1 MSPVSPR
8 ASRDSG
14 AHVLRRLIGEC
25 FRFPGRL
32 AVICASLLA
41 LGGARLYVTWLVK
54 LGEAPLQAGD
64 MQTIVGL
71 MTIGAA
77 AAGVMISAMFLSRY
91 ALASVN
97 QALVQQL
104 RDAAQRR
111 VLHMQIVA
119 LREFQSGELVS
130 RVFND
135 AGALSS
141 FVQDIL
147 KRLIGETMVL
157 IGAIA
162 MMFYLQW
169 WLALF
174 TCAIVPPAAL
184 LLSRLGRAIR
194 RRGVLAQ
201 QEIGGL
207 TATLNEQLRG
217 LTTIKGFQTEGFEH
231 QRFVRQDARYRR
243 QMMRGER
250 WGAILVTT
258 VSFVAAGG
266 LFGIL
271 WYGTRQVM
279 AGRTTPGELLVFSLY
294 AVQTIVPLRRLSDV
308 HGLLQRAIAAAQR
321 VYEVIDLEP
330 VESDEPWSAS
340 SKGTAPLRP
349 FPVALVGKEG
359 GAGVPER
366 AHGQEGRALWGRDG
380 DASPVAAGDV
390 RFERLSFRY
399 RADTPVLD
407 QLDLRISPRETVA
420 LVAASGGGKS
430 TLANLLV
437 RFVDPNDG
445 RILLDGSDLRALPV
459 EVARRRICVV
469 EQEPFVFS
477 GPLIDNLR
485 YGCWQAPPAA
495 IEAAVVLA
503 GLERLVQSLPGGLRA
518 RLDEVG
524 RDLSGGQKQRIALA
538 RAIVR
543 EPTVLVLDEATS
555 ALDSDTER
563 QVFTQLAEWLGR
575 RTVLIMAHRLSTISR
590 FDRVVVLEGGRVV
603 GDGGV
608 PELLRG
614 CPSFGRLFAEQ
625 VAPLGALRSGADG
638 TEATQT
644 APPAAAASANRIA
657 AWRRA

>member
-1 MSPVSPR
+1 MTPVSPR
-8 ASRDSG
+8 APRDSG
-14 AHVLRRLIGEC
+14 ARTLPRLIGEC

-71 MTIGAA
+71 MTTGAA
-77 AAGVMISAMFLSRY
+77 AAGVMIVAMFVSRY

-104 RDAAQRR
+104 RDAVQRR
-111 VLHMQIVA
+111 VLNMQIVA

-147 KRLIGETMVL
+147 KRLMGETMVL

-201 QEIGGL
+201 QEIGTL
-207 TATLNEQLRG
+207 TATFNEQLRG

-231 QRFVRQDARYRR
+231 QRFVRQDASYRR

-321 VYEVIDLEP
+321 VYEVIDAEP
-330 VESDEPWSAS
+330 VDSDDGRSR
-340 SKGTAPLRP
+340 GTAGGDSIRLGLS
-349 FPVALVGKEG
+349 PVARRRKADAAGADAQEAPTLRAG
-359 GAGVPER
+359 G
-366 AHGQEGRALWGRDG
+366 G
-380 DASPVAAGDV
+380 DASTAVAGAV
-390 RFERLSFRY
+390 RFEHLSFRY
-399 RADTPVLD
+399 RPDTPVLD
-407 QLDLRISPRETVA
+407 QLDLHVAPRETVA

-430 TLANLLV
+430 TLASLLV
-437 RFVDPNDG
+437 RFIEPNDG

-459 EVARRRICVV
+459 EVVRRRICVV

-503 GLERLVQSLPGGLRA
+503 GLERLVQTLPGGLRA

-524 RDLSGGQKQRIALA
+524 RDLSGGQKQRIALG

-543 EPTVLVLDEATS
+543 DPAVLVLYEATS

-590 FDRVVVLEGGRVV
+590 FDRVVVLEGGRLV
-603 GDGGV
+603 GDGSV
-608 PELLRG
+608 PALLRS
-614 CPSFGRLFAEQ
+614 CPPFGRLFAEQ
-625 VAPLGALRSGADG
+625 VAPLGALRDHADAV
-638 TEATQT
+638 EAPQT
-644 APPAAAASANRIA
+644 APDAAAAPANRTA
-657 AWRRA
+657 ARRRA